1 MAGTADLEPDGD
13 DSGSSRDFVS
23 SFSRGLEV
31 IRAFSR
37 ARPSMTLSEI
47 AAETNMTRAA
57 ARRFLLTLVREGYAE
72 TDGKH
77 FRLSAKILE
86 LGFSVL
92 ASMNILEVLQ
102 PAMDDL
108 AKEMN
113 ESCFAAVLDG
123 FSVIY
128 IARASSLRFFDVD
141 IHIGSRVPAHCV
153 STGRVLLAALPPEE
167 LEKHL
172 AVAKLE
178 AFTETT
184 VTNKAKLRKAIA
196 DVRKQG
202 WSLVDQ
208 ELEIGLRSI
217 SAPIK
222 APNGRTVCALNMC
235 CPTPRISLD
244 DVHGRFI
251 PKLVQTAER
260 ISFALMS

>member
-1 MAGTADLEPDGD
+1 MAVESENEDA
-13 DSGSSRDFVS
+13 GSTRDFVA
-23 SFSRGLEV
+23 SFSRGLDV

-47 AAETNMTRAA
+47 AAETEMTRAA

-77 FRLSAKILE
+77 FRLTAKILE

-102 PAMDDL
+102 PAMEDL

-123 FSVIY
+123 MSVIY
-128 IARASSLRFFDVD
+128 IARAASLRFFDVD
-141 IHIGSRVPAHCV
+141 LHIGSRVPAHCV
-153 STGRVLLAALPPEE
+153 SSGRVLLAALTPEE
-167 LEKHL
+167 LDKHL
-172 AVAKLE
+172 AGAKLE
-178 AFTETT
+178 ALTEMTLT
-184 VTNKAKLRKAIA
+184 SKPKLKKAIA
-196 DVRKQG
+196 DVRRQG

-208 ELEIGLRSI
+208 ELELGLRSI

-222 APNGRTVCALNMC
+222 SPSGSTVCALNMC

-244 DVHGRFI
+244 EVHSRFI
-251 PKLVQTAER
+251 PRLVQTAER
-260 ISFALMS
+260 ISFALLR